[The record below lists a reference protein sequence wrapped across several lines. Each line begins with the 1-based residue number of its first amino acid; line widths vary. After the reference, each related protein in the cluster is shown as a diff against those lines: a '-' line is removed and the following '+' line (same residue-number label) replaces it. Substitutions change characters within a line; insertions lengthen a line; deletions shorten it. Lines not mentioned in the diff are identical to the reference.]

1 MEKTFF
7 PKGELEEIR
16 SELETHEKYE
26 DEYIVNFDESMLFQF
41 EIRSGISFLIIIIIQ
56 VLKIFWGRE
65 LSEME
70 ARLMKTH

>member
-26 DEYIVNFDESMLFQF
+26 DEYIVNFDESML
-41 EIRSGISFLIIIIIQ
+41 LIN
-56 VLKIFWGRE
+56 KFRRKCFDE
-65 LSEME
+65 
-70 ARLMKTH
+70 RNY

>member
-1 MEKTFF
+1 MNGITKKQINDKNKTS
-7 PKGELEEIR
+7 KKKIEI
-16 SELETHEKYE
+16 
-26 DEYIVNFDESMLFQF
+26 QF